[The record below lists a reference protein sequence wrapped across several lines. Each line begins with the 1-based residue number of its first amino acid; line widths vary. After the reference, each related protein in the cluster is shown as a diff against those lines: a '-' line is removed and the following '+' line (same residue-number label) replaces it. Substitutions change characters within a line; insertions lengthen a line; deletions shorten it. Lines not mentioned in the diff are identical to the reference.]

1 MTNWRKCC
9 NINLKGKFA
18 EAIYEMENKKI
29 YIHANITEMSK
40 KIEKTLRSKLVKS
53 GLRVF
58 EELTD
63 DTELIVCIGGDGTLL
78 YIMQE
83 NDFPSTPVVGI
94 NTGHLGFFQEIP
106 PEKIDDFIF
115 KYNQGQYTVQSFST
129 VMATVVTGHG
139 TFTHTALNEIAVK
152 GEVTYPVHLNISI
165 NESFIERFS
174 GDGICVATPAGSTAY
189 NYSLGGS
196 IVDPGLDLL
205 QVTPIAPMKSI
216 AYRSFTSS
224 LLLPPDGKLNVLPC
238 DESDRKLNVIFDGRL
253 ASYEDVNSIT
263 MELSSRKVNLVR
275 FDDSNFWDKVK
286 DKFL

>member
-1 MTNWRKCC
+1 MD
-9 NINLKGKFA
+9 
-18 EAIYEMENKKI
+18 KKI
-29 YIHANITEMSK
+29 FIYTNRTEMSNS
-40 KIEKTLRSKLVKS
+40 IENMLRNKLAKS
-53 GLRVF
+53 SLHVF
-58 EELTD
+58 DNFSD
-63 DTELIVCIGGDGTLL
+63 DTDLIICIGGDGTLL
-78 YIMQE
+78 RLVQE
-83 NDFPSTPVVGI
+83 FGFPKTPIVGV

-189 NYSLGGS
+189 NYSLGGN

>member
-1 MTNWRKCC
+1 
-9 NINLKGKFA
+9 
-18 EAIYEMENKKI
+18 METKKI

-40 KIEKTLRSKLVKS
+40 KIEKILRSKLVKS

-58 EELTD
+58 EDLTG
-63 DTELIVCIGGDGTLL
+63 DTELIICVGGDGTLL
-78 YIMQE
+78 HLMQE
-83 NDFPSTPVVGI
+83 KDFPDTPVVGI
-94 NTGHLGFFQEIP
+94 NTGHLGFFQEIL

-115 KYNQGQYTVQSFST
+115 KYNQGQYSVQAFST
-129 VMATVVTGHG
+129 VKATVVTGHG
-139 TFTHTALNEIAVK
+139 IFTHTALNEIAVK
-152 GEVTYPVHLNISI
+152 GEMTYPVHLNISI

-196 IVDPGLDLL
+196 IVDPGLELL

-224 LLLPPDGKLNVLPC
+224 LVLPPDGKLNVLPC
-238 DESDRKLNVIFDGRL
+238 DESDRMLNVIFDGRL
-253 ASYEDVNSIT
+253 ASYDDVQSIT
-263 MELSSRKVNLVR
+263 MELSSRKVNLIR

-286 DKFL
+286 NRFL